1 MRSFALPAFCQVLP
15 RLFPPCFDASRPD
28 PTLPPLAGKL
38 TAGACWL
45 STKIMVHVSR
55 DAGTHLVPGNGKP
68 LRFCQECRWSTCA
81 HPRSAL
87 LAAFFPPPLQ
97 VLPVVVPPSSAMLV
111 LCRWDQQRTADQ
123 LRSFPTQTDPA
134 WGRRNE
140 RRLSAVQPPS
150 PGKNSWKW
158 RPSQHRRSLPASLLL
173 LEPALPVKASRRFAS
188 CCFHSSRQNWSRSS
202 QRTVACLQRDKEES
216 LLL

>member
-1 MRSFALPAFCQVLP
+1 MLALFLKSAVVVSFALPAFCQVLP
-15 RLFPPCFDASRPD
+15 RWFPPCFDASRPD

-45 STKIMVHVSR
+45 STKRMVHVSR

-68 LRFCQECRWSTCA
+68 LRFCQEWRWSTCA

-134 WGRRNE
+134 WEDETKGGWT
-140 RRLSAVQPPS
+140 AD
-150 PGKNSWKW
+150 
-158 RPSQHRRSLPASLLL
+158 SLLL
-173 LEPALPVKASRRFAS
+173 QGRTPGSGGHHSTEGRCQQAS
-188 CCFHSSRQNWSRSS
+188 CFW
-202 QRTVACLQRDKEES
+202 S
-216 LLL
+216 LLSV